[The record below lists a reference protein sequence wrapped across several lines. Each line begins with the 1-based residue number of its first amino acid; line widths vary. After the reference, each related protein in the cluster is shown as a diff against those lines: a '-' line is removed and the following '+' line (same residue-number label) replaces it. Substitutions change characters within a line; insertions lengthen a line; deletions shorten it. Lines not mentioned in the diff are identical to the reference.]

1 MSNYPPTPSF
11 GGAFSYTQQ
20 WPPPQFSTPPLSA
33 LPSYP
38 FSGSTDIPGQPP
50 VQTGPVVGNPSDLRN
65 MTNLDGNTRIP
76 GLGAHGSLP
85 PPPPSFPYM
94 NQFQS
99 PNIPPPTFHTLPVPP
114 MGLPSLP
121 RTTAHINPLASASQ
135 APALSRAN
143 PAVDARENAGRVT
156 PNGLDTIDREEGELS
171 DGDGR
176 VSSQSQRS
184 VAQPFSGSSQGFL
197 GAPEQIPDGRMTKS
211 VPSSSFATSRDSRQ
225 QNPSSDSS
233 ERMDY
238 EPTNVPSPTDR
249 SPRREESGSP
259 YHPPVSISLDPTA
272 QEFMPITTITQT
284 TASSDEA
291 SNKLSPTKDAN
302 GQSLHSSKSPAQ
314 LRVLAQGALLS
325 LAPHNIRYNELV
337 SEGIDS
343 TVLKRL
349 YEEVGIKVP
358 TVSGE
363 QKPVKD
369 TSKPSRPDVV
379 PVQPGARSDSTR
391 AEVVLSDA
399 QNPTKLS
406 EKKPAENLPSSGPV
420 GVSAEGQKITAKDT
434 NVPPSGIIASQTES
448 KPLERKEVI
457 ARMLAAKAGKLTT
470 LAGTS
475 KPPSEKDTSVSSAA
489 VSKPLET
496 TVQTAPPSE
505 TQVKEKNKA
514 QTELARQRM
523 EQLKKQGILRSQRS
537 HVDGE
542 SSIITQQHHG
552 AVGAQSQPSQ
562 DASTVSKIQHP
573 LPNRPPEPETSVPA
587 RIPGLFMTSSEQSA
601 PGELSST
608 PKTNVGATM
617 PQVGNSQRKRP
628 RASDFDGLGTPPKK
642 VLTTE
647 SVMACPEDRL
657 VIDISDDEDLYGEND
672 ENGATATN
680 RSQHRTVSEAPAG
693 LPSSTEYPL
702 KKPGAQPHQRAAASS
717 TPQTPLKIGDQEELR
732 LRDQQIQEM
741 RKKIAALEERKRAK
755 LAASRVQ
762 SPPDSNRAASAS
774 LDTPLVSKP
783 SMHASTSS
791 AVKERHDQPTVQA
804 NFISSV
810 GSQGSGSPALIRS
823 PSVQSLTSVDPAHL
837 ERMRAKFMRKKE
849 IESGLPALDAELSK
863 SEAKL
868 AEFKR
873 EEERLRAE
881 IAKGREGK
889 RQLMEELE
897 SLGVE
902 TQGLSMEELQ
912 AAKAA
917 FERPVCST
925 VALSSAS
932 IENTPSAATSNVQN
946 VDETAPKDASPDHEP
961 SLRTDVASRTDIAHA
976 PVSVP
981 QTSQEAIELT
991 MSATVE
997 DSPKDADGES
1007 EELSDG
1013 ASSSS
1018 GSAMDESVDSPR
1030 PMSIG
1035 QSEPDEDSSN
1045 PHIMPPDLPE
1055 APRGLEPVE
1064 AETDAQPCPRVSPQR
1079 PPTPQEHEILN
1090 EVDQEK
1096 TASNIEEVHTSR
1108 EPSVMSDDVYEP
1120 PEPEPEPNPDIA
1132 NTVYTPPFSPP
1143 PPGSIE
1149 PEDTVAAP
1157 SPHPQPEA
1165 GEELMQDVQKPKPLD
1180 ESHIETL
1187 QGDRGSQELEHHFVP
1202 YISPLR
1208 YFTAYRYHPNF
1219 TEDVSDGFRSL
1230 TYSHNIDPTKF
1241 FCPYETAGG
1250 VCNDHS
1256 CEYQHF
1262 RDISL
1267 SDDKILVQMGSQR
1280 EGRTPEEKD
1289 NYIAGLKQIINDMR
1303 RDKVKDFNTVAA
1315 EIAAYRRRF
1324 LQDPSRILPL

>member
-1 MSNYPPTPSF
+1 
-11 GGAFSYTQQ
+11 
-20 WPPPQFSTPPLSA
+20 
-33 LPSYP
+33 
-38 FSGSTDIPGQPP
+38 
-50 VQTGPVVGNPSDLRN
+50 
-65 MTNLDGNTRIP
+65 
-76 GLGAHGSLP
+76 
-85 PPPPSFPYM
+85 
-94 NQFQS
+94 
-99 PNIPPPTFHTLPVPP
+99 
-114 MGLPSLP
+114 
-121 RTTAHINPLASASQ
+121 
-135 APALSRAN
+135 
-143 PAVDARENAGRVT
+143 
-156 PNGLDTIDREEGELS
+156 
-171 DGDGR
+171 
-176 VSSQSQRS
+176 
-184 VAQPFSGSSQGFL
+184 
-197 GAPEQIPDGRMTKS
+197 
-211 VPSSSFATSRDSRQ
+211 
-225 QNPSSDSS
+225 
-233 ERMDY
+233 
-238 EPTNVPSPTDR
+238 
-249 SPRREESGSP
+249 
-259 YHPPVSISLDPTA
+259 
-272 QEFMPITTITQT
+272 MPITTITQT

-291 SNKLSPTKDAN
+291 SNKLSPTKDVN

-369 TSKPSRPDVV
+369 TSKPSTPDVV

-399 QNPTKLS
+399 QNPTKLP
-406 EKKPAENLPSSGPV
+406 EKKPVEKLPSSGPV
-420 GVSAEGQKITAKDT
+420 GVSAEGQTITAKDT

-470 LAGTS
+470 LAGTP

-791 AVKERHDQPTVQA
+791 AVKEHHDQPTVQA

-902 TQGLSMEELQ
+902 TQGLSMDELQ

-925 VALSSAS
+925 GKQG
-932 IENTPSAATSNVQN
+932 PQC
-946 VDETAPKDASPDHEP
+946 
-961 SLRTDVASRTDIAHA
+961 SL
-976 PVSVP
+976 
-981 QTSQEAIELT
+981 
-991 MSATVE
+991 
-997 DSPKDADGES
+997 
-1007 EELSDG
+1007 
-1013 ASSSS
+1013 
-1018 GSAMDESVDSPR
+1018 
-1030 PMSIG
+1030 
-1035 QSEPDEDSSN
+1035 
-1045 PHIMPPDLPE
+1045 
-1055 APRGLEPVE
+1055 
-1064 AETDAQPCPRVSPQR
+1064 
-1079 PPTPQEHEILN
+1079 
-1090 EVDQEK
+1090 
-1096 TASNIEEVHTSR
+1096 
-1108 EPSVMSDDVYEP
+1108 
-1120 PEPEPEPNPDIA
+1120 
-1132 NTVYTPPFSPP
+1132 
-1143 PPGSIE
+1143 
-1149 PEDTVAAP
+1149 
-1157 SPHPQPEA
+1157 
-1165 GEELMQDVQKPKPLD
+1165 
-1180 ESHIETL
+1180 
-1187 QGDRGSQELEHHFVP
+1187 
-1202 YISPLR
+1202 
-1208 YFTAYRYHPNF
+1208 
-1219 TEDVSDGFRSL
+1219 
-1230 TYSHNIDPTKF
+1230 
-1241 FCPYETAGG
+1241 
-1250 VCNDHS
+1250 
-1256 CEYQHF
+1256 
-1262 RDISL
+1262 
-1267 SDDKILVQMGSQR
+1267 
-1280 EGRTPEEKD
+1280 
-1289 NYIAGLKQIINDMR
+1289 
-1303 RDKVKDFNTVAA
+1303 
-1315 EIAAYRRRF
+1315 
-1324 LQDPSRILPL
+1324 